1 MIYNRIYSGTLIEK
15 ELRKPSHY
23 IIKPYIN
30 MNKIHYLFMD
40 TFGWDIEHNTK
51 YRLLSLLSQIP
62 CRSYNVVL
70 VGVKCFNQAMR
81 LLKKSQK
88 FFCYKCQNGYRYRAD
103 WIYHIFQ
110 KHDGSNYC
118 FRCNS
123 VFFVPNMYKRHIR
136 KWHGVNH
143 WCIFCPEAY
152 EGLMYRRNYD
162 KTQYQCFYCHKAF
175 CTPKKLYNH
184 LCIHEKP
191 FKCSLCLA

>member
-1 MIYNRIYSGTLIEK
+1 
-15 ELRKPSHY
+15 
-23 IIKPYIN
+23 
-30 MNKIHYLFMD
+30 
-40 TFGWDIEHNTK
+40 
-51 YRLLSLLSQIP
+51 
-62 CRSYNVVL
+62 
-70 VGVKCFNQAMR
+70 MR

-103 WIYHIFQ
+103 LIYHIFQ

-123 VFFVPNMYKRHIR
+123 IFFVPNMYKRHIR

-175 CTPKKLYNH
+175 CTPKKPYNH
-184 LCIHEKP
+184 LRIHEKP
-191 FKCSLCLA
+191 FKCSLCPAEFNLKRSLRWHLINKHKIKPCRWMPSLENIQHFKNLTIR